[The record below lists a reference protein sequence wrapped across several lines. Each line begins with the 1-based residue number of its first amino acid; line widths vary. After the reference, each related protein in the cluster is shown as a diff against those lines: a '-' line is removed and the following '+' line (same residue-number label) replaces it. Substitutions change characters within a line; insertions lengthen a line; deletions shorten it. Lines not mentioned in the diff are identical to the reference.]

1 MFLRCMDL
9 KFMEEKDLNMKL
21 NNKRK
26 KFLIILNNN

>member
-1 MFLRCMDL
+1 MDL